1 VVLRFRSSHLN
12 VTRALANFGIG
23 PLVCEPVVAEAMH
36 LLANLP
42 RAQDA
47 LLGLL
52 ENSALSIG
60 LRVQEHIS
68 AVRKLHKKHHDMPM
82 SLADACVVRMSELY
96 EHHAVLTLD
105 SHFTV
110 YRKHGRIPLTLIY
123 PEEI

>member
-1 VVLRFRSSHLN
+1 LKFLN
-12 VTRALANFGIG
+12 ELAASNDRNFKFTA
-23 PLVCEPVVAEAMH
+23 LVCEPVVAEAMH

-52 ENSALSIG
+52 ENGALSIG
-60 LRVQEHIS
+60 LRIREHIS
-68 AVRKLHKKHHDMPM
+68 AVRKLHKKYHDMPM
-82 SLADACVVRMSELY
+82 SLADACVVRMSKLY